1 MKERVVELPGR
12 HALAA
17 LLLSVASAALAMP
30 KQANAAPAPIAPPAE
45 VRAELSDARLQGS
58 ARLRYFGLKVYDMRL
73 WADGGRAVGADWSQ
87 PLALEIV
94 YALGLNGGRIAGRAL
109 DEMRRIGP
117 VTPAQAERWLA
128 EMTRLFPNV
137 ESGDRLTGVQRPG
150 ESARFFFNGQPLG
163 EVRDAEFTRLFF
175 GIWLSPRSSE
185 PALRE
190 ALLDPARG
198 GP

>member
-1 MKERVVELPGR
+1 MKASAIPSLCRR
-12 HALAA
+12 ALAA
-17 LLLSVASAALAMP
+17 LSLLLSAVWAVVPASAR
-30 KQANAAPAPIAPPAE
+30 ANTTAPPAE
-45 VRAELSDARLQGS
+45 VRAELNDARLQGS
-58 ARLRYFGLKVYDMRL
+58 APLRFFGLKVYDMRL
-73 WADGGRAVGADWSQ
+73 WADRGRVVGADWSQ

-117 VTPAQAERWLA
+117 VTPAQSERWLA
-128 EMTRLFPNV
+128 EMTRIFPDV
-137 ESGDRLTGVQRPG
+137 REGDRLTGVQRPG
-150 ESARFFFNGQPLG
+150 ESARFFLNGQPLG
-163 EVRDAEFTRLFF
+163 EVRDAEFARLFF

-198 GP
+198 GR